1 MSGKMTIDQ
10 LAREAGTTTRNIRA
24 YQTKG
29 VLEPPDIVGRIG
41 YYGDDHLT
49 RLKLISRLQQRGF
62 GLAAISD
69 LLEAWDSGSSLSEV
83 LGFQDALLAPWS
95 DETPEVVSRQQ
106 LETLFPDIV
115 SDPGLIDRAKSL
127 DLLAEEKSGYRL
139 PSPRLA
145 KVGAK
150 LVSIGV
156 PLDAVL
162 KQAELMKD
170 DIDNM
175 AMRLVAMFSIYV
187 WEPFV
192 SGETPDRTLTDVT
205 EILQEMRPLAAE
217 AVSVFL
223 ARAMQAA
230 TEAAALEDL
239 KQQVEGMG

>member
-1 MSGKMTIDQ
+1 MPGKMTIDE

-29 VLEPPDIVGRIG
+29 VLEPPNIVGRIG

-69 LLEAWDSGSSLSEV
+69 LLAAWDSGSSLSEV
-83 LGFQDALLAPWS
+83 LGFQDALLAPWT
-95 DETPEVVSRQQ
+95 DESAEKVSRDQ
-106 LETLFPDIV
+106 LEELFPDIV
-115 SDPGLIDRAKSL
+115 SQPHLVEQAKKL
-127 DLLAEEKSGYRL
+127 DLLAEEDDGYRL

-156 PLDAVL
+156 PLSAVL
-162 KQAELMKD
+162 AQAELMKE

-175 AMRLVAMFSIYV
+175 AMRLVAMFSVYV

-192 SGETPDRTLTDVT
+192 SGETPNRALSDVT

-223 ARAMQAA
+223 ARAMEAA

-239 KQQVEGMG
+239 NQQLEDI

>member
-1 MSGKMTIDQ
+1 MPGKMTIDE

-41 YYGDDHLT
+41 YYSKDHLT

-69 LLEAWDSGSSLSEV
+69 LLDAWDCGSSLSEV
-83 LGFQDALLAPWS
+83 LGFQEALLAPWS
-95 DETPEVVSRQQ
+95 DELPEKVSRQQ

-115 SDPGLIDRAKSL
+115 SDPGLIDRAKKL
-127 DLLAEEKSGYRL
+127 DLLAEEGDDYRL

-156 PLDAVL
+156 PLSAVL
-162 KQAELMKD
+162 AQAELMKD

-192 SGETPDRTLTDVT
+192 SGETPERSLTDVT

-239 KQQVEGMG
+239 KQQLEGTS

>member
-1 MSGKMTIDQ
+1 MSGKMTIDE

-41 YYGDDHLT
+41 YYGDNHLT

-69 LLEAWDSGSSLSEV
+69 LLDAWDSGASLSEV

-95 DETPEVVSRQQ
+95 DEAPEKVSKQQ
-106 LETLFPDIV
+106 LEALFPDIV
-115 SDPGLIDRAKSL
+115 SNPDLIEKAKKL
-127 DLLAEEKSGYRL
+127 DLLAEDEDGYSL

-156 PLDAVL
+156 PLSAVL
-162 KQAELMKD
+162 AQAELMKD

-187 WEPFV
+187 WEPFM
-192 SGETPDRTLTDVT
+192 SGETPDRSLADVT

-223 ARAMQAA
+223 ARAMEAA

-239 KQQVEGMG
+239 KHQLEGTG

>member
-1 MSGKMTIDQ
+1 MPGKMTIDE

-62 GLAAISD
+62 GLAAIND
-69 LLEAWDSGSSLSEV
+69 LLNAWDSGSSLSEV
-83 LGFQDALLAPWS
+83 LGFQDALLAPWI
-95 DETPEVVSRQQ
+95 DEVPEMVSKEQ
-106 LETLFPDIV
+106 LEELFPDIV
-115 SDPGLIDRAKSL
+115 TDPSLVEKAIGL
-127 DLLAEEKSGYRL
+127 DLLSEEEDGYRM
-139 PSPRLA
+139 PSPRLIR
-145 KVGAK
+145 VGAK

-156 PLDAVL
+156 PLSAVL
-162 KQAELMKD
+162 AQAELMKEE
-170 DIDNM
+170 IDNL
-175 AMRLVAMFSIYV
+175 AMRLVAMFSVYV
-187 WEPFV
+187 WEPFA
-192 SGETPDRTLTDVT
+192 SGETPDRTLSDIT

-217 AVSVFL
+217 TVSVFL

-239 KQQVEGMG
+239 QKQIEGAC